1 MKELI
6 QALARTGDEV
16 YAKIG
21 RVVTVDLKGMTC
33 DVQPV
38 DGSSKILGVH
48 LQADSDHGGF
58 LLIPKDDSLV
68 SVVFIN
74 KETAVLANAGEL
86 NSAAFQIEKTKFEI
100 TNEGFLL
107 QKEQETLKK
116 LMLDLL
122 AAIKLMTFTT
132 NMGPTIKLINEAQFT
147 AIENRFKSFLK

>member
-6 QALARTGDEV
+6 QALARTGDEI

-21 RVVTVDLKGMTC
+21 RVVAVDLKGMTC
-33 DVQPV
+33 DVQPI

-48 LQADSDHGGF
+48 LQTDSDHGGF
-58 LLIPKDDSLV
+58 LLIPKDKSLV
-68 SVVFIN
+68 SVIFIN
-74 KETAVLANAGEL
+74 KETAVLANSGEL
-86 NSAAFQIEKTKFEI
+86 TSATFQIEKTKFEM
-100 TNEGFLL
+100 TSEGFLL

>member
-6 QALARTGDEV
+6 QALARTGDEI
-16 YAKIG
+16 YAKMG
-21 RVVTVDLKGMTC
+21 RVISVDLKGMTC
-33 DVQPV
+33 DVKPI
-38 DGSSKILGVH
+38 DGSSDILGVH

-58 LLIPKDDSLV
+58 LLIPKEKSLV
-68 SVVFIN
+68 SVVFVN
-74 KETAVLANAGEL
+74 KETAVLANSGEL
-86 NSAAFQIEKTKFEI
+86 TRASLQIEKTKFEM
-100 TNEGFLL
+100 TPEGFLL

-147 AIENRFKSFLK
+147 AIEDRFKTFLK